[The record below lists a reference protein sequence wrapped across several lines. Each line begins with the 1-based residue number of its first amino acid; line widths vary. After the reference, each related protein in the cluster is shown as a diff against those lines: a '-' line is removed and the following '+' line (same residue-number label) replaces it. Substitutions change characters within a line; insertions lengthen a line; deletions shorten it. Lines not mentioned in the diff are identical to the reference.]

1 MQARDPGEISMRD
14 VHQADYFT
22 VFEGTF
28 SRQVP
33 VQRKPPV
40 APLQKT
46 TKSKVATILVVLLLG
61 VSTAAVAL
69 TVNQR
74 AHTAKSNWA
83 PSATFVTMPGIAS
96 FEDALY

>member
-1 MQARDPGEISMRD
+1 MEQRDPGEISMRETE
-14 VHQADYFT
+14 QPDYFT

-33 VQRKPPV
+33 LKRKPTVTP
-40 APLQKT
+40 QKAAT
-46 TKSKVATILVVLLLG
+46 GKVAAILAVMLLG

-74 AHTAKSNWA
+74 AHTAKSSWERSGNVI
-83 PSATFVTMPGIAS
+83 SMPGIAS

>member
-1 MQARDPGEISMRD
+1 MRD
-14 VHQADYFT
+14 TDQSDYFT

-33 VQRKPPV
+33 LKRTPRV
-40 APLQKT
+40 APQQKT
-46 TKSKVATILVVLLLG
+46 SKGKVAAFLVVMLLG

-74 AHTAKSNWA
+74 AHSAKSTWE
-83 PSATFVTMPGIAS
+83 PSATFVTLPGIAG
-96 FEDALY
+96 FQDALY

>member
-1 MQARDPGEISMRD
+1 MQARDPGVISMRETD
-14 VHQADYFT
+14 QTDYFT

-33 VQRKPPV
+33 LKRMPPV
-40 APLQKT
+40 VPQKT
-46 TKSKVATILVVLLLG
+46 SKGKVAAILAVMLLG

-74 AHTAKSNWA
+74 SHSAKPTWEH
-83 PSATFVTMPGIAS
+83 SATFVTMPGLAG